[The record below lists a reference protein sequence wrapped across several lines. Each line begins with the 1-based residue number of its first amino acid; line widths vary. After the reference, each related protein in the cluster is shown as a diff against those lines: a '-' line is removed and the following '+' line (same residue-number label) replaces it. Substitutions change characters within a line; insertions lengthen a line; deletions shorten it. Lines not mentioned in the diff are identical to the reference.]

1 MRPAGSEEFDKLVRQ
16 RRRRVSDSGA
26 RRCCGDG
33 RPAVDDPVPRQAD
46 PTTGQVTDE
55 RIPGDLIEGNTIA
68 QGHLGI
74 IVMMGMGTYPNYQP
88 QIAAMIAVVGV
99 VKR

>member
-1 MRPAGSEEFDKLVRQ
+1 MREYTIAPRLGGDVPNTG
-16 RRRRVSDSGA
+16 GA
-26 RRCCGDG
+26 FVCI
-33 RPAVDDPVPRQAD
+33 
-46 PTTGQVTDE
+46 E
-55 RIPGDLIEGNTIA
+55 RTPQGDLIEGNTIA